1 MPPKDAVAWVK
12 YDGHYY
18 WAQPHQIEENDLYII
33 DPTGLRMLL
42 ANYRGNRRLILVR
55 LKTKLRNRIANMRR
69 RGDGWGR
76 VIRRVIHDLFAFATV
91 LHVPNTIEL
100 RNNGELR
107 ELIAEAY
114 IYLSVVETMSGGQ
127 PLNVNEAKIKEE
139 FHAKST

>member
-1 MPPKDAVAWVK
+1 
-12 YDGHYY
+12 
-18 WAQPHQIEENDLYII
+18 
-33 DPTGLRMLL
+33 MLL
-42 ANYRGNRRLILVR
+42 ENYHGDRRLILVR

-91 LHVPNTIEL
+91 LPVPNTIEL
-100 RNNGELR
+100 RNDGELR

-114 IYLSVVETMSGGQ
+114 IYLSVIEISSGGQ
-127 PLNVNEAKIKEE
+127 PLDVREDEIKEA